1 MPTNWLE
8 WLGVISSILTI
19 ISFYLYL
26 LELIKRK
33 KHDSLM
39 VGFLHGVKSL
49 AVSMSK
55 RPATTSDDWQA
66 LLQQLN
72 DMLARLHPP
81 SSQIPALLI
90 IVSILWTAAAG
101 CYFVARDASDGES
114 VLFGVLTALCFLAA
128 VICSF
133 YTADCWNKEYEE
145 KKKSAQPQQK

>member
-19 ISFYLYL
+19 ISFCFYL

-49 AVSMSK
+49 AVSMSN
-55 RPATTSDDWQA
+55 RPATTGDDWQA

-81 SSQIPALLI
+81 SSQTPVLLT
-90 IVSILWTAAAG
+90 IVSILWAATTG
-101 CYFVARDASDGES
+101 FYFVARDASGGES
-114 VLFGVLTALCFLAA
+114 ILFGVLTAIFFLAA

-133 YTADCWNKEYEE
+133 YTADRWNIEYEE
-145 KKKSAQPQQK
+145 KKKSAHPQQK